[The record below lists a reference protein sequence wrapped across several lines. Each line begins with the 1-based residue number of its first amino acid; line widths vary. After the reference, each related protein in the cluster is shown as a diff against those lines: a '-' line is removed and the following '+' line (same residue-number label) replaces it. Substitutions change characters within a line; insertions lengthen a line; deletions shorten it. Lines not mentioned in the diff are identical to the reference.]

1 MNRKVLWVIGIVLIV
16 YLAVSRQVITVA
28 FGLEILAA
36 IIALVLHEISHGL
49 VALYYGDHTA
59 ARSGRLR
66 LNPLA
71 HIDPFG
77 TLILPSLLLLLH
89 LSPIG
94 YAKPVPVDPSKMRN
108 PKRATWVVAMA
119 GPVTNL
125 LLSIIAGIALR
136 IFVYSNSYSGITPLL
151 SGLNNSSTIFGY
163 FWIYFGIINAIYFIF
178 NILPIPPL
186 DGSALLKRIIGDRRF
201 FALSHNMKV
210 LLPILL
216 LLIFIFPTLLS
227 HLFDPIIRLWVH
239 IFLPAAAIV

>member
-1 MNRKVLWVIGIVLIV
+1 M
-16 YLAVSRQVITVA
+16 
-28 FGLEILAA
+28 
-36 IIALVLHEISHGL
+36 
-49 VALYYGDHTA
+49 
-59 ARSGRLR
+59 
-66 LNPLA
+66 
-71 HIDPFG
+71 
-77 TLILPSLLLLLH
+77 
-89 LSPIG
+89 
-94 YAKPVPVDPSKMRN
+94 
-108 PKRATWVVAMA
+108 
-119 GPVTNL
+119 TNL

-136 IFVYSNSYSGITPLL
+136 IFVYSNSYPGITPLL

-186 DGSALLKRIIGDRRF
+186 DGSALLERIIGDQRF